1 MRILHTEAS
10 SGWGGQ
16 EIRIVNE
23 CRVFAQ
29 HGHQVMIAADRD
41 SQIIQRA
48 SEYGITTYPITLKK
62 KRWAEFSELKEVLRE
77 AQADVISCHSSTD
90 HWLSALARRTLSKKP
105 ALVRTRH
112 ISAPVTRN
120 LPTRWL
126 YKQATDVL
134 MTTGQSIR
142 EALIADEFV
151 NPHMIYSVP
160 TGIDTSHFTPG
171 DRLARRSELNLPADR
186 FIFGIVAALRSWKGH
201 VHLIEA
207 FNQMAN
213 PETLLLIVG
222 DGPQMQHY
230 QDLIQQSPL
239 SENIILTG
247 HQSNVAPYLQAMDCF
262 VLPSYMN
269 EGIPQALLQAM
280 AVGLPIISC
289 PIGGIPEC
297 LVNYPQ
303 QTLVPPQDSTAL
315 CEAMQKEVSVAQ
327 VNSKPRIR
335 HTPHDLESLYQS
347 ALAVY
352 EQAIQQ
358 VRAS

>member
-23 CRVFAQ
+23 CRVFSQ
-29 HGHQVMIAADRD
+29 HGHDVMIAADQD
-41 SQIIQRA
+41 SQIIEKA
-48 SEYGITTYPITLKK
+48 SEHGIPVYPIRLKK
-62 KRWAEFSELKEVLRE
+62 KRWGEFSDLKKVLT
-77 AQADVISCHSSTD
+77 QCKADVISCHSSTD
-90 HWLSALARRTLSKKP
+90 HWLSAIARLTLKERP

-120 LPTRWL
+120 IPTKWL

-142 EALIADEFV
+142 DALIEDNFV
-151 NPHMIYSVP
+151 DPAMIYSVP
-160 TGIDTSHFTPG
+160 TGIDTTLYVPG
-171 DRLARRSELNLPADR
+171 DQLASRKLLGLPED
-186 FIFGIVAALRSWKGH
+186 FYIFGIVAALRSWKGH
-201 VHLIEA
+201 THLIEA
-207 FNQMAN
+207 YNQMARRD
-213 PETLLLIVG
+213 TLLLIVG

-230 QDLIQQSPL
+230 QELVKQSPL
-239 SENIILTG
+239 ANNIMLVG

-297 LVNYPQ
+297 LVNYEHKS
-303 QTLVPPQDSTAL
+303 LVPPKNSEAL
-315 CEAMQKEVSVAQ
+315 FKAMHKELSDTQ
-327 VNSKPRIR
+327 LHRKIRIR
-335 HTPHDLESLYQS
+335 HTPHDLESLYRN
-347 ALAVY
+347 ALKVY
-352 EQAIQQ
+352 EQAIRQA
-358 VRAS
+358 RSA